1 MLDSRFET
9 AADDAKHL
17 LSAMDIDELDEL
29 ATFLMVLFMRPVVV
43 EEVRDIEADAPGLEI
58 ILGGNE
64 HAVGTTYHFPGQC
77 AGARARFRR
86 DRERPRPL
94 RRRIRAG
101 GAPGP
106 VRPAARTVDR
116 GTPAPSATSAS
127 SPCSVTTEDH
137 NSDLLE

>member
-64 HAVGTTYHFPGQC
+64 HSVGTTYHFPVSVLELVQGSAETANDLGPYDDGSEQEEPQDLS
-77 AGARARFRR
+77 ALQHGPLIEALQRA
-86 DRERPRPL
+86 L
-94 RRRIRAG
+94 G
-101 GAPGP
+101 H
-106 VRPAARTVDR
+106 VRLISML
-116 GTPAPSATSAS
+116 G
-127 SPCSVTTEDH
+127 H
-137 NSDLLE
+137 G